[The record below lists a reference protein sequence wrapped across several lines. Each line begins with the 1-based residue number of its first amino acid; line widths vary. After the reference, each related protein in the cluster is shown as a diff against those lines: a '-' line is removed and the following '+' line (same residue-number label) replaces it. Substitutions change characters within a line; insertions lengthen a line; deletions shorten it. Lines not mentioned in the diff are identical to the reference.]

1 MKGTLSLAVLAF
13 VVSAPCAY
21 ADSIPILDINIT
33 YATAGLGPD
42 GGVSFALFGPGT
54 TITGYG
60 GMGCYAWCLQAI
72 PDLSSVNPSQV
83 FVGGFLSVTIAGI
96 SYNPDLLSLQCCLFS
111 LFGDLGGSVSGFVG
125 QEETFRYLNLTVPG
139 GSWNLNFA
147 FIPASGGSPAYYQF
161 VDGTLTAGTR
171 PAPTPEPGTLGL
183 MGVGLVGL
191 AVVIRRKRL
200 LRG

>member
-1 MKGTLSLAVLAF
+1 MKRTLSLAVLAF

-60 GMGCYAWCLQAI
+60 GMACYAWCLQAI

-83 FVGGFLSVTIAGI
+83 FVGGFLSVTIAGM

-111 LFGDLGGSVSGFVG
+111 ASGDLGGSVSGFVG
-125 QEETFRYLNLTVPG
+125 QDETFRYLNSRYLAEAGTSTSTISPPPMAT
-139 GSWNLNFA
+139 LRFMC
-147 FIPASGGSPAYYQF
+147 SPAAHLPQEPHPR
-161 VDGTLTAGTR
+161 R
-171 PAPTPEPGTLGL
+171 PPNRVPSA
-183 MGVGLVGL
+183 
-191 AVVIRRKRL
+191 
-200 LRG
+200 